1 MPILQTQQS
10 PMKEWELYRQMVT
23 IRRTEETLLDL
34 FSQGLLFGTV
44 HTCIGQEVCAVG
56 VINALDREKD
66 VIWSNHRGHGHY
78 IAYSDDVEGL
88 VAEIMGKI
96 TGVCRGVGG
105 SQHLHRNN
113 FYTNGI
119 LGGTVACAVGSAL
132 AEKEKKSNAI
142 TLVFL
147 GDGAM
152 GEGIIYESLNMASL
166 WKLPILFVLEH
177 NQYAQSTPS
186 SLEHAGELAQ
196 RAGIFNIKSS
206 EMKADSVL
214 SVYQKALELV
224 AAVRKQQT
232 PHFLTLH
239 TYRFAPHS
247 KGDDNRSPQ
256 EIDFYRHSD
265 PLMHLRWGLEQI
277 NPKQVESMEHQI
289 HNRITQAVSNAQN
302 ADFMDAD
309 IFRQEVA
316 RW

>member
-1 MPILQTQQS
+1 MPILQTQQP
-10 PMKEWELYRQMVT
+10 PMKEWELYRQMYT

-56 VINALDREKD
+56 VIHALDKEKD

-186 SLEHAGELAQ
+186 SLEHAGELSQ
-196 RAGIFNIKSS
+196 RAGAFNIKSS

-214 SVYQKALELV
+214 SVHQKAQEV
-224 AAVRKQQT
+224 VSIVRKQQI

-256 EIDFYRHSD
+256 EIDFYKHSD

-289 HNRITQAVSNAQN
+289 NNRIMQAVINAQN
-302 ADFMDAD
+302 ADFMDAE